1 MISIEKSKN
10 YEVRQEGKY
19 NVYKIGEILMVLNDK
34 SFSFGD
40 LEVRIERLT
49 FQELN
54 RLSTIR

>member
-10 YEVRQEGKY
+10 YEVRQEGGY
-19 NVYKIGEILMVLNDK
+19 DVYKIGEVTMVLDDK
-34 SFSFGD
+34 SFSLGD

-54 RLSTIR
+54 RLSTLR